1 MSSLKSAVKQTAIA
15 ATGNAFV
22 TEAFRQ
28 IEPDTMCAYP
38 ITPQTTIV
46 EKFAQLVADG
56 KVATEYVCTESE
68 HSAMSATVGA
78 AAAGARAY
86 TVTAAQGLAH
96 MWEELYIAS
105 GLRLPIVMINVNRAL
120 SAPINIHGD
129 HSDIMG
135 ARDSCWVIII
145 AESPQEAYDNTIIA
159 TPVAEDILLP
169 VMSSLDGF
177 ITSHS
182 IMRGEV
188 ADDATVKAFVGEYTP
203 RDDMMIGSPRTVGA
217 FANLGPTYMKVKKA
231 QRNAMDGALASIKR
245 VGDEWASITGR
256 SYDHVETWGMED
268 AERAIVIMGSAA
280 GNARAVAR
288 KLRADGEKV
297 GVVKVRTYRP
307 FPVADLAAA
316 VAHVDSI
323 AVLDRAETFA
333 SQTGPLG
340 LDVMGALY
348 DAGITKPLRAYMYG
362 LGGNDV
368 KLDQMYQVF
377 ADLKEVDT
385 DGVSGMVNATPR
397 YLGIGPSGVTPEPK
411 A

>member
-1 MSSLKSAVKQTAIA
+1 MSLATTVKQTPLA
-15 ATGNAFV
+15 ATGNVFV

-28 IEPDTMCAYP
+28 IEPDALCAYP

-56 KVATEYVCTESE
+56 HVATEYVCTESE
-68 HSAMSATVGA
+68 HSAMSATIGA

-135 ARDSCWVIII
+135 ARDSGWVIII
-145 AESPQEAYDNTIIA
+145 AENPQEAYDNTIIA
-159 TPVAEDILLP
+159 TPIAEDLLLP
-169 VMSSLDGF
+169 VISSLDGF

-182 IMRGEV
+182 IMRGEL
-188 ADDATVKAFVGEYTP
+188 ADDATVKAFVGDYVP
-203 RDDMMIGSPRTVGA
+203 CDDLMIGSPRTIGA
-217 FANLGPTYMKVKKA
+217 FANLGPTYMKVKKT
-231 QRNAMDGALASIKR
+231 QRNAMDLGLDSIKR
-245 VGDEWASITGR
+245 VGDEWAEVVGR
-256 SYDHVETWGMED
+256 SFDHVETWGMED
-268 AERAIVIMGSAA
+268 AERAIVVMGSAA

-288 KLRADGEKV
+288 RLRAEGEKV

-307 FPVADLAAA
+307 FPAADIADALASVKA
-316 VAHVDSI
+316 I

-333 SQTGPLG
+333 SQAGPLG
-340 LDVMGALY
+340 LDVMSALY
-348 DAGITKPLRAYMYG
+348 DAGINTPLRAYIYG

-368 KLDQMYQVF
+368 KLEQMYQVF
-377 ADLKEVDT
+377 DDLKSVDA
-385 DGVSGMVNATPR
+385 DDVSGMVNKTPR
-397 YLGIGPSGVTPEPK
+397 YLGIGQG
-411 A
+411 

>member
-1 MSSLKSAVKQTAIA
+1 MSLAANAKQTAIA

-28 IEPDTMCAYP
+28 IEPDALCAYP

-56 KVATEYVCTESE
+56 EVATEYVCTESE
-68 HSAMSATVGA
+68 HSAMTATVGA

-135 ARDSCWVIII
+135 ARDTCWVIII

-159 TPVAEDILLP
+159 TPVAEDLLLP

-182 IMRGEV
+182 IMRGDV
-188 ADDATVKAFVGEYTP
+188 VDDATVKAFVGEYTP
-203 RDDMMIGSPRTVGA
+203 CDDLMIGSPRTLGA

-231 QRNAMDGALASIKR
+231 QRDAMDRGLASIKR

-256 SYDHVETWGMED
+256 SFDHVETWGMED
-268 AERAIVIMGSAA
+268 AERAIVVMGSAA

-288 KLRADGEKV
+288 RLRAEGEKV

-307 FPVADLAAA
+307 FPVADIAAA
-316 VAHVDSI
+316 LANVDAI
-323 AVLDRAETFA
+323 AVLDRAETFSA
-333 SQTGPLG
+333 QAGPLA
-340 LDVMGALY
+340 LDVMSALY
-348 DAGITKPLRAYMYG
+348 DAGINTPLRTYIYG

-368 KLDQMYQVF
+368 KLEQMYQVF
-377 ADLKEVDT
+377 TDLKAVTT
-385 DGVSGMVNATPR
+385 DDVSGVVNSTPR
-397 YLGIGPSGVTPEPK
+397 YLGIG
-411 A
+411 

>member
-1 MSSLKSAVKQTAIA
+1 MSRDSKAKQTTIA

-22 TEAFRQ
+22 VEAFRQ
-28 IEPDTMCAYP
+28 VEPDALCAYP

-56 KVATEYVCTESE
+56 HVATEYVCTESE

-105 GLRLPIVMINVNRAL
+105 GLRLPIVMVNVNRAL

-135 ARDSCWVIII
+135 ARDTCWVMLL
-145 AESPQEAYDNTIIA
+145 AENPQEAYDNTIIA
-159 TPVAEDILLP
+159 TPVAEDVLLP
-169 VMSSLDGF
+169 VMSCLDGF

-182 IMRGEV
+182 IMRGDILD
-188 ADDATVKAFVGEYTP
+188 DDAVKEFVGEYQP
-203 RDDMMIGSPRTVGA
+203 IDDLMIGSPRTVGP

-231 QRNAMDGALASIKR
+231 QRNAMDTALESVKR
-245 VGDEWASITGR
+245 VGDEWAALTGR
-256 SYDHVETWGMED
+256 SYDHVECFGMED
-268 AERAIVIMGSAA
+268 AKRAIVVMGSAA

-288 KLRADGEKV
+288 RLRDAGEKV

-307 FPVADLAAA
+307 FPANDLATALEKVEA
-316 VAHVDSI
+316 I
-323 AVLDRAETFA
+323 AVLDRAETFSTPA
-333 SQTGPLG
+333 GPLG
-340 LDVMGALY
+340 TDVMAALY
-348 DAGITKPLRAYMYG
+348 DAGISTPLRTYIYG

-368 KLDQMYQVF
+368 KLEQMYQVF
-377 ADLKEVDT
+377 DDLKLVDS
-385 DGVSGMVNATPR
+385 DGVSGISNPTPR
-397 YLGIGPSGVTPEPK
+397 YLGIDPAK
-411 A
+411 AT